1 MDISMVHRDLV
12 TIDLLNIARKL
23 LVHLGVDV
31 TDLEVINM
39 PADSL
44 LLSIYGLVCH
54 AWVIGI
60 QYEPHL
66 LQMANQLLAQE
77 KGCFK

>member
-1 MDISMVHRDLV
+1 MDISAVYHDLV

-23 LVHLGVDV
+23 LIHLGVDV
-31 TDLEVINM
+31 SDLEVINM

-44 LLSIYGLVCH
+44 LLSIYDSICH
-54 AWVIGI
+54 TWVVGI
-60 QYEPHL
+60 QLKPHI
-66 LQMANQLLAQE
+66 LQMANQLLVEE